1 MTLTAARLRELAHY
15 DPSSGV
21 FTRLVASGY
30 RGRHPAGRIMRG
42 ELRNGRHIAIG
53 IDGGRYYAHRLAV
66 LYMTGAWPVGVVDH
80 KDGDG
85 QNNRWANLRDVTQQ
99 VNMQNLQSPP
109 ASNTGV
115 RNVSFDAARGK
126 FAVGLRRV
134 DGSRVRG
141 RFDTL
146 AEAAAFAAAAKQVEH
161 GGLVR

>member
-1 MTLTAARLRELAHY
+1 MTLTAERLRELARY
-15 DPSSGV
+15 DPIGGV
-21 FTRLVASGY
+21 FIRLVATGY
-30 RGRHPAGRIMRG
+30 RGCHPAGQIIRG
-42 ELRNGRHIAIG
+42 GLRNGRHLALG
-53 IDGGRYYAHRLAV
+53 IDGGYYYAHRLAV
-66 LYMTGAWPVGVVDH
+66 LWMTGEWPWGVVDH
-80 KDGDG
+80 IDGDG
-85 QNNRWANLRDVTQQ
+85 TNNRWSNLRIVTQQ